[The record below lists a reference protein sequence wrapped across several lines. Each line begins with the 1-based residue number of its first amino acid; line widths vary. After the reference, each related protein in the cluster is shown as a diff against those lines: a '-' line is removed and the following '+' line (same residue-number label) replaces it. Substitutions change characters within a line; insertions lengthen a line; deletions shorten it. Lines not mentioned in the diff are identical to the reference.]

1 MLLSIVIP
9 VYNVAEYLQ
18 TCIDSILVNDYRDW
32 EVILVDDGS
41 TDGISPQICDENVAR
56 HPELIRVIHQ
66 QNKGPGGA
74 RNTGLEAAKG
84 EYLFFVD
91 SDDTIA
97 PKALETLRRAVGETH
112 SEIYTFQMA
121 SHEGKGVYTPME
133 ICPCVDGPFTLAE
146 RPEVLLSQPAIW
158 ARLWRRDLFMNMGIR
173 FPDKAWYGEDL
184 RTVTKLMALAS
195 SIEVLPD
202 CLYFYLIRPG
212 SIMRS
217 ENIERNRDILR
228 AFEDML
234 QWFGEHNLLQ
244 QYRKELCYL
253 AVDHLLLASTVRVAR
268 ANPHSLL
275 LKEFLVF
282 TQIHFPEYPENKYVK
297 EMSRMRKL
305 ALHLVERKQ
314 YRLLKLLFGLK
325 DRM

>member
-1 MLLSIVIP
+1 M
-9 VYNVAEYLQ
+9 
-18 TCIDSILVNDYRDW
+18 
-32 EVILVDDGS
+32 ILVDDGS
-41 TDGISPQICDENVAR
+41 TDGISPQICDENAAR

-66 QNKGPGGA
+66 PNKGPGGA

-133 ICPCVDGPFTLAE
+133 ICPSVNGPFTLAE
-146 RPEVLLSQPAIW
+146 RPEVLLSQPVIW

-195 SIEVLPD
+195 SIEVLSD

-228 AFEDML
+228 AFEDMID
-234 QWFGEHNLLQ
+234 WFGEHNLLQ

-297 EMSRMRKL
+297 EMSRMRRL
-305 ALHLVERKQ
+305 ALHLVEKKQ
-314 YRLLKLLFGLK
+314 YRLLKILFGLK

>member
-18 TCIDSILVNDYRDW
+18 TCIDSILVNDCRDW

-41 TDGISPQICDENVAR
+41 TDGISPQICDENAAR

-234 QWFGEHNLLQ
+234 DWFRDHGLLQ

-282 TQIHFPEYPENKYVK
+282 TQIRFPEYPENKYVK

>member
-18 TCIDSILVNDYRDW
+18 TCIDSILVNDCRDW

-97 PKALETLRRAVGETH
+97 PKALETLRRAVGETN

-121 SHEGKGVYTPME
+121 SHEGKGVYTPMQ
-133 ICPCVDGPFTLAE
+133 ICPCFDGPFTLAE

-244 QYRKELCYL
+244 QYRKELCCL

-305 ALHLVERKQ
+305 ALHLVEKKQ

>member
-1 MLLSIVIP
+1 MLLSIIIP
-9 VYNVAEYLQ
+9 VYNVADYLQ
-18 TCIDSILVNDYRDW
+18 TCIDSILANDCRGW

-41 TDGISPQICDENVAR
+41 TDGISPQICDENAAR

-74 RNTGLEAAKG
+74 RNTGLEAARG

-91 SDDTIA
+91 SDDTIS
-97 PKALETLRRAVGETH
+97 PNALETLRRAVKTSH

-121 SHEGKGVYTPME
+121 SHEGKGVYTPMD
-133 ICPCVDGPFTLAE
+133 ICPLVDGPFTLAE
-146 RPEVLLSQPAIW
+146 RPEMLLSQPAIW
-158 ARLWRRDLFMNMGIR
+158 ARLWRRDLFLNMNIR

-202 CLYFYLIRPG
+202 RLYFYLIRPG
-212 SIMRS
+212 SIMRT

-228 AFEDML
+228 AFEDII
-234 QWFGEHNLLQ
+234 QWFGDHGLLQ

-253 AVDHLLLASTVRVAR
+253 AVDHLMLASTVRVAR

-305 ALHLVERKQ
+305 AVRLVEKKC
-314 YRLLKLLFGLK
+314 YRLIRLLFGLK
-325 DRM
+325 DKL

>member
-1 MLLSIVIP
+1 MLLSIIIP

-18 TCIDSILVNDYRDW
+18 TCIDSILANDCRGW

-41 TDGISPQICDENVAR
+41 TDGISPQICDDNAAR
-56 HPELIRVIHQ
+56 YPELIRVIHQ
-66 QNKGPGGA
+66 PNKGPGGA

-91 SDDTIA
+91 SDDTVA
-97 PKALETLRRAVGETH
+97 PDALKILRRAVMESH
-112 SEIYTFQMA
+112 SEVYTFQMA
-121 SHEGKGVYTPME
+121 SHEGKGIYTPME
-133 ICPCVDGPFTLAE
+133 ICPCYPGPFTLAE
-146 RPEVLLSQPAIW
+146 RPEMLLSQPAIW
-158 ARLWRRDLFMNMGIR
+158 ARLWRRDLFINMNIR

-217 ENIERNRDILR
+217 ENIERNRDIIR

-234 QWFGEHNLLQ
+234 EWFSDHGLLQ

-282 TQIHFPEYPENKYVK
+282 TQIHFPEYRQNKYVLQLSK
-297 EMSRMRKL
+297 MRRL
-305 ALHLVERKQ
+305 ALTLVEKKY
-314 YRLLKLLFGLK
+314 YRLIRLLFGLK
-325 DRM
+325 DSL

>member
-1 MLLSIVIP
+1 MLLSIAIP

-18 TCIDSILVNDYRDW
+18 TCIDSVLANDCRDW

-41 TDGISPQICDENVAR
+41 TDGISPQICDENAAR
-56 HPELIRVIHQ
+56 HPDLIRVIHQ
-66 QNKGPGGA
+66 PNKGPGGA
-74 RNTGLEAAKG
+74 RNAGLEAAKG

-121 SHEGKGVYTPME
+121 SHEGKGIYTPME
-133 ICPCVDGPFTLAE
+133 ICPCVDGPFTLTE

-228 AFEDML
+228 AFEDMID
-234 QWFGEHNLLQ
+234 WFGEHNLLQ

-297 EMSRMRKL
+297 EMSRMRRL
-305 ALHLVERKQ
+305 ALHLVEKKQ
-314 YRLLKLLFGLK
+314 YRLLKILFGLK

>member
-1 MLLSIVIP
+1 MLISIVIP
-9 VYNVAEYLQ
+9 VYNVADYLQ
-18 TCIDSILVNDYRDW
+18 TCIDSILANDCRDC

-41 TDGISPQICDENVAR
+41 TDGISPQICDENAER

-66 QNKGPGGA
+66 ENKGPGGA
-74 RNTGLEAAKG
+74 RNTGLEAARG

-91 SDDTIA
+91 SDDTVA
-97 PKALETLRRAVGETH
+97 PGALKTLYRAVRQSH

-121 SHEGKGVYTPME
+121 SHEGKGVYTPMDV
-133 ICPCVDGPFTLAE
+133 CPCYEGPFTMAE

-228 AFEDML
+228 AFEDMID
-234 QWFGEHNLLQ
+234 WFGEVDAWVADIEA
-244 QYRKELCYL
+244 ELE
-253 AVDHLLLASTVRVAR
+253 S
-268 ANPHSLL
+268 
-275 LKEFLVF
+275 
-282 TQIHFPEYPENKYVK
+282 
-297 EMSRMRKL
+297 
-305 ALHLVERKQ
+305 AL
-314 YRLLKLLFGLK
+314 
-325 DRM
+325 

>member
-1 MLLSIVIP
+1 MTISIVVP
-9 VYNVAEYLQ
+9 VYNASEYLQ
-18 TCIDSILVNDYRDW
+18 TCIDSILANDCGDC

-41 TDGISPQICDENVAR
+41 TDGITPALCDEIAAR
-56 HPELIRVIHQ
+56 HPALLRVIHQ
-66 QNKGPGGA
+66 DNKGPGGA
-74 RNTGLEAAKG
+74 RNTGLEAARG

-91 SDDTIA
+91 SDDTISPHA
-97 PKALETLRRAVGETH
+97 METLRRAVRTTH

-133 ICPCVDGPFTLAE
+133 ICPQYDGPFTLAE
-146 RPEVLLSQPAIW
+146 HPEMLLSQPAMW
-158 ARLWRRDLFMNMGIR
+158 ARLWRRDLFLNMHIR
-173 FPDKAWYGEDL
+173 FPDKTWYGEDL

-195 SIEVLPD
+195 SIEVMPD
-202 CLYFYLIRPG
+202 CLYFYYIRPG

-217 ENIERNRDILR
+217 ENVERNRDVLR
-228 AFEDML
+228 AFEDIIE
-234 QWFGEHNLLQ
+234 WFRDHGLLQ

-253 AVDHLLLASTVRVAR
+253 AVDHLMLASTVRVAK

-282 TQIHFPEYPENKYVK
+282 TQIHFPEYRENKYVR

-305 ALHLVERKQ
+305 AMRLVEKRR
-314 YRLLKLLFGLK
+314 YRLLRFLFGLK
-325 DRM
+325 EKM

>member
-18 TCIDSILVNDYRDW
+18 TCIDSILANDCRDW

-41 TDGISPQICDENVAR
+41 TDGISPQICDENAAR

-66 QNKGPGGA
+66 PNKGPGGA

-133 ICPCVDGPFTLAE
+133 ICPSVNGPFTLAE

-195 SIEVLPD
+195 SIEVLSD

-217 ENIERNRDILR
+217 ENIERNRDILDLY
-228 AFEDML
+228 F
-234 QWFGEHNLLQ
+234 
-244 QYRKELCYL
+244 
-253 AVDHLLLASTVRVAR
+253 
-268 ANPHSLL
+268 
-275 LKEFLVF
+275 VF
-282 TQIHFPEYPENKYVK
+282 
-297 EMSRMRKL
+297 
-305 ALHLVERKQ
+305 
-314 YRLLKLLFGLK
+314 
-325 DRM
+325 

>member
-9 VYNVAEYLQ
+9 VYNVSDYLQ
-18 TCIDSILVNDYRDW
+18 TCIDSILANDCRGW
-32 EVILVDDGS
+32 EMILVDDGS
-41 TDGISPQICDENVAR
+41 TDGISPQICDENAAR
-56 HPELIRVIHQ
+56 HPDLIRVIHQ

-97 PKALETLRRAVGETH
+97 PHALETLRRVVGETH

-133 ICPCVDGPFTLAE
+133 ICPCYEGPFTLVE
-146 RPEVLLSQPAIW
+146 RPEMLLSQPAIW
-158 ARLWRRDLFMNMGIR
+158 ARLWRRDLFLNMGIR

-228 AFEDML
+228 AFEDIL
-234 QWFGEHNLLQ
+234 SWYEEHGLLQ

-253 AVDHLLLASTVRVAR
+253 AVDHLMLASTVRVAR

-282 TQIHFPEYPENKYVK
+282 TQIRFPDYRDNPYVK
-297 EMSRMRKL
+297 TLSRVRKL
-305 ALHLVERKQ
+305 ALRLVEKKRYK
-314 YRLLKLLFGLK
+314 LLRLLFGLK
-325 DRM
+325 DSL

>member
-9 VYNVAEYLQ
+9 VYNVADYLQ
-18 TCIDSILVNDYRDW
+18 TCIDSILANDCSGW

-41 TDGISPQICDENVAR
+41 TDGISPQICDENAAR
-56 HPELIRVIHQ
+56 YPDLIRVIHQ
-66 QNKGPGGA
+66 PNKGPGGA

-97 PKALETLRRAVGETH
+97 PKALETLRRAVLESH

-133 ICPCVDGPFTLAE
+133 ICPCFDGPFTLAE
-146 RPEVLLSQPAIW
+146 RPEMLLSQPAIW

-184 RTVTKLMALAS
+184 RTVAKLMALAS

-212 SIMRS
+212 SIMRT

-228 AFEDML
+228 AFEDIL
-234 QWFGEHNLLQ
+234 EWFGDHGLLQ

-268 ANPHSLL
+268 ANPMSLL

-282 TQIHFPEYPENKYVK
+282 TQIHFPEYPENKYVR
-297 EMSRMRKL
+297 EMSKARKL
-305 ALHLVERKQ
+305 ALRLVEKKR
-314 YRLLKLLFGLK
+314 YRLLKLLFSLK
-325 DRM
+325 DKM